1 MKKKLE
7 ISFFC
12 LLFSV
17 FTLLAQKVDGVVLD
31 ELGEPA
37 IGATI
42 LIKGTNRGTVTD
54 IDGRF
59 SIDVNE
65 LEILVFS
72 YIGYE
77 TREMKPIQNM
87 RVTLNPSMQ
96 QLQEVVVTGMT
107 QMDRRL
113 FTGAT
118 DKLVAGDVKLD
129 GMADISRSLE
139 GRSAGVSVQN
149 VSGTFGTAPKI
160 RVRGATSIYGSS
172 KPLWVVDGVIMDD
185 VVEVSADALSSG
197 DAVTLISSAIAGLN
211 SDDIESFQILKD
223 GSATSVYGAR
233 AMSGV
238 IVITTKKGKAGTSRI
253 SYTGE
258 YTTRLKPSYRNFN
271 ISNSQ
276 EQMGIYKEMEQ
287 KGWLTLGD
295 LKRASDTGVYGKM
308 YELIATAPGSED
320 LDFTLP
326 HLLEAK
332 NRYLQE
338 AEMRNTDWFDELF
351 SNNLMHNH
359 SISISSGTDKTTTY
373 ASLSAMYD
381 EGWYKRSSI
390 ARYTANLNSS
400 HRVSERLLVNIITN
414 ASYRNQEAPGT
425 LGRSTDAVN
434 GNVKREFDINPYSYA
449 LNSAR
454 VLDPKEYYKS
464 NYAPFN
470 IHNELENNY
479 IDLNVIA
486 LKFQGE
492 IRWHV
497 LPELQLSALGALKYN
512 TTSQEHFI
520 KDNSNQ
526 AMAYREMGDATI
538 MENNPYLYKNPE
550 DLNALPISVL
560 PQGGIYR
567 RTDYKMLGY
576 DFRFSAQWNKIF
588 DDTHITSLFASTEI
602 NSFDRDM
609 TYFNGW
615 GMQYTMGYTPFYVY
629 EFFKRSIENGADY
642 YSMNMFRNRAAAFVV
657 NPTYSYE
664 GRYVAMTTFRYEG
677 TNRLGKSRSSRWL
690 PTWNLSG
697 AWNVHE
703 EEFFNGISALSNL
716 SLKGS
721 YSLTAENPST
731 ETVSNSLMVISSYKP
746 FRPEAGMIESGLVI
760 MEPENSEL
768 TYEKKNELNI
778 GLEVGLLRNR
788 INLVADWYNRNNY
801 DLIGVVNTQGLSGT
815 IDKLA
820 NVANMESHGIE
831 FTLST
836 RNIVRKDYSWTTDFT
851 FSNSK
856 TKITNLKGKPS
867 VMGMVSGYGGPM
879 EGYAYRTLF
888 SFRFNG
894 LSEDGIPSFVD
905 SSNRLLTDSDINFN
919 RREDLENILKYEG
932 PTDPTITGGL
942 GNIFTYKNF
951 RLNLFLTYSF
961 GNKIR
966 LDPVFSSNYSD
977 LTAMPKEF
985 KNRWVLPG
993 DEKVTDVPVILGSF
1007 QHSANS
1013 GLTRWYNA
1021 YNYSDARIADGGFIR
1036 LKEISL
1042 GYEFPKTVIPKG
1054 INDLSLKLQATN
1066 LLLLYAD
1073 SKLNGQ
1079 DPEFFRS
1086 GGVAAPMPKQFTL
1099 TLKLGI

>member
-1 MKKKLE
+1 MKRLG

-12 LLFSV
+12 LVCSV
-17 FTLLAQKVDGVVLD
+17 GLLLAQKIEGVVFD
-31 ELGEPA
+31 ETGEPA
-37 IGATI
+37 IGVNIVVKGTTKATI
-42 LIKGTNRGTVTD
+42 TN
-54 IDGRF
+54 IDGQF
-59 SIDVNE
+59 TIEANE
-65 LEILVFS
+65 QETLVFS
-72 YIGYE
+72 YVGYKKKE
-77 TREMKPIQNM
+77 LHPSKNM
-87 RVTLNPSMQ
+87 RVTLEPSLKE
-96 QLQEVVVTGMT
+96 LQEVVVTGMT

-118 DKLVAGDVKLD
+118 DKLTASDVKLD
-129 GMADISRSLE
+129 GMADVSRSLE
-139 GRSAGVSVQN
+139 GRSAGVTVQN

-258 YTTRLKPSYRNFN
+258 YTTRMIPSYRNFN

-287 KGWLTLGD
+287 AGWLTLGD
-295 LKRASDTGVYGKM
+295 LKRTSDFGVYGKM
-308 YELIATAPGSED
+308 YELINT
-320 LDFTLP
+320 LDPSTGDFMLTNT
-326 HLLEAK
+326 LEAR
-332 NRYLQE
+332 NAYLQA
-338 AEMRNTDWFDELF
+338 AEMRNTNWFNELF
-351 SNNLMHNH
+351 SNNIMHNH
-359 SISISSGTDKTTTY
+359 SVSISSGTNKSSIY
-373 ASLSAMYD
+373 ASLSAMSD
-381 EGWYKRSSI
+381 AGWYKRSAIS
-390 ARYTANLNSS
+390 RYTGNLNASYQM
-400 HRVSERLLVNIITN
+400 SEKLQANIITN
-414 ASYRNQEAPGT
+414 ASYRKQEAPGT
-425 LGRSTDAVN
+425 LGRTADAVN
-434 GNVKREFDINPYSYA
+434 GSVRRDFDINPYSYA
-449 LNSAR
+449 MNSSR
-454 VLDPKEYYKS
+454 TLDPQAYYQS

-479 IDLNVIA
+479 IDLNVVA

-492 IRWHV
+492 LKWHV
-497 LPELQLSALGALKYN
+497 LPALQLSALAALKYN
-512 TTSQEHFI
+512 MTSQEHFI
-520 KDNSNQ
+520 KDYSNQ
-526 AMAYREMGDATI
+526 AMAYRAMGDATI
-538 MENNPYLYKNPE
+538 MEDNPFLYKNPE
-550 DLNALPISVL
+550 NLNDLPISVL
-560 PQGGIYR
+560 PQGGIYQ

-576 DFRFSAQWNKIF
+576 DFRFSGQWNKTIN
-588 DDTHITSLFASTEI
+588 DTHITSMFASMEI

-609 TYFNGW
+609 TFFNGW
-615 GMQYTMGYTPFYVY
+615 GMQYSMGYTPFYIY
-629 EFFKRSIENGADY
+629 EYFKKSIENGIDY
-642 YSMNMFRNRAAAFVV
+642 YGMSLFRNRAAAFVI

-677 TNRLGKSRSSRWL
+677 TNRLGKSRRSRWL
-690 PTWNLSG
+690 PTWNISG

-703 EEFFNGISALSNL
+703 EDFFNKQDILSNL
-716 SLKGS
+716 SVKGS
-721 YSLTAENPST
+721 YSLTAENPSI

-746 FRPEAGMIESGLVI
+746 FRPEAGMLESGLLVAAS
-760 MEPENSEL
+760 ENSEL
-768 TYEKKNELNI
+768 TYEKKNEFNLGVEI
-778 GLEVGLLRNR
+778 GFMKNR
-788 INLVADWYNRNNY
+788 INLVADWYTRDNY
-801 DLIGVVNTQGLSGT
+801 DLIGVVNTQGLSGS

-820 NVANMESHGIE
+820 NVANMKSHGVE
-831 FTLST
+831 LTLST
-836 RNIVRKDYSWTTDFT
+836 KNIVGKDFSWSTDFT

-856 TKITNLKGKPS
+856 TRITDLAGRPS
-867 VMGMVSGYGGPM
+867 VMSMVSGAGGPL

-894 LSEDGIPSFVD
+894 LSDEGVPTFVD
-905 SSNRLLTDSDINFN
+905 SSGNPLDYTDINFQ
-919 RREDLENILKYEG
+919 RRDNLEDILKYEG
-932 PTDPTITGGL
+932 PTDPTITGGM
-942 GNIFTYKNF
+942 GNVLTYKNF

-961 GNKIR
+961 GSKVR
-966 LDPVFSSNYSD
+966 LDPVFNSRYTD

-993 DEKVTDVPVILGSF
+993 DENITNIPRILSVG
-1007 QHSANS
+1007 QLADN
-1013 GLTRWYNA
+1013 GYLTPWYNA

-1042 GYEFPKTVIPKG
+1042 SYEFPQTMIPKG
-1054 INDLSLKLQATN
+1054 IHDLSLKLQATN
-1066 LLLLYAD
+1066 LLLLYSD

-1086 GGVAAPMPKQFTL
+1086 GGVAAPVPKQLTL